1 MTVRLRP
8 ALRIP
13 AYPSPHDALP
23 SIAPGRATAP
33 DLRMTGAVASRW
45 ALLAVSVL
53 ILAAWTGPA
62 RAEPQTFEE
71 ALARAAA
78 DAPGLRA
85 GALGVEAAEAS
96 AEAAGRLPDPRLK
109 FGLNGFPVTGPSA
122 GGFDEVMM
130 TNVQVGLQQ
139 DVPSLARRRAER
151 GIARADI
158 GVSRAREDITLWQV
172 RAATGQAW
180 IDLHYA
186 ERRLEVLDDLLA
198 SLEPLWETAPS
209 GVASGAS
216 RPARSLG
223 PVELRAALDDRRDGL
238 RADLERAR
246 AELSRWTGDPL
257 PIASGSPPAIDLEP
271 DAFDVDLSRL
281 PTLRAYEALRDRAE
295 ADLDLARSGRRPDW
309 SFEASYARRDP
320 MFGDLVSVGA
330 SVRLPLFQGSRQ
342 EPVIAARAA
351 DARRVDAEREA
362 AEREWTAMLRGDL
375 ADYEVARTRWIRAR
389 DVVLPNL
396 RTRADLETASYGA
409 SRAGI
414 MEVLDAFTA
423 LANGRLDTLDKE
435 ADVARRA
442 VQLTLTYG
450 SDQ

>member
-8 ALRIP
+8 APRV
-13 AYPSPHDALP
+13 PSCASSPDALP
-23 SIAPGRATAP
+23 PIALGRAPAP
-33 DLRMTGAVASRW
+33 DLQGDVAAASRW
-45 ALLAVSVL
+45 AFLAMSVL
-53 ILAAWTGPA
+53 ILAAGPGPA
-62 RAEPQTFEE
+62 RAEPLTFAD

-122 GGFDEVMM
+122 GRFDEVMM
-130 TNVQVGLQQ
+130 TNVEVGLQQ
-139 DVPSLARRRAER
+139 DVPSRARRRAER

-158 GVSRAREDITLWQV
+158 GVARAREDITLWQV

-209 GVASGAS
+209 GVASGSS
-216 RPARSLG
+216 RPAQSLG
-223 PVELRAALDDRRDGL
+223 PVELRAALADRRDGL
-238 RADLERAR
+238 LADLARAR
-246 AELSRWTGDPL
+246 ADLSRWTGDPV
-257 PIASGSPPAIDLEP
+257 PTASGPPPVIDLAP
-271 DAFDVDLSRL
+271 GVFDVDLSRL
-281 PTLRAYEALRDRAE
+281 PALRAFGALTDRAE
-295 ADLDLARSGRRPDW
+295 ADLDLARAGRRPDW

-330 SVRLPLFQGSRQ
+330 SVRLPLFQSSRQ

-351 DARRVDAEREA
+351 DTRRVSAERDA
-362 AEREWTAMLRGDL
+362 AEREWTAMLQGDL
-375 ADYEVARTRWIRAR
+375 ADYEGARTRWIRAR

-409 SRAGI
+409 GRAGI
-414 MEVLDAFTA
+414 MDVLDAFTA
-423 LANGRLDTLDKE
+423 LANVRLDALDKE

-442 VQLTLTYG
+442 VRFTLIYG
-450 SDQ
+450 NDQ

>member
-1 MTVRLRP
+1 MTVRSRS
-8 ALRIP
+8 AIRIP
-13 AYPSPHDALP
+13 AYPPPILALP
-23 SIAPGRATAP
+23 PIAMGRAQAP
-33 DLRMTGAVASRW
+33 APQVRVKPVSRW
-45 ALLAVSVL
+45 ALVSISAL
-53 ILAAWTGPA
+53 TLAAWTGPA
-62 RAEPQTFEE
+62 RADPQTFEE
-71 ALARAAA
+71 ALARAAS

-96 AEAAGRLPDPRLK
+96 AEAAGRLPDPRLT

-122 GGFDEVMM
+122 GRFDEVMM

-139 DVPSLARRRAER
+139 DVPSRARRRAER

-158 GVSRAREDITLWQV
+158 GVARAREEIARWQV
-172 RAATGQAW
+172 RVATGQAW

-186 ERRLEVLDDLLA
+186 ERRLMVLDDLLA

-209 GVASGAS
+209 GVASGS
-216 RPARSLG
+216 PRPAQSLG

-238 RADLERAR
+238 LADLARAR
-246 AELSRWTGDPL
+246 AELSRWTGDPF
-257 PIASGSPPAIDLEP
+257 PSASGPPPAIDLAP
-271 DAFDVDLSRL
+271 GAFDVDLARL
-281 PTLRAYEALRDRAE
+281 PALRAYGAFSDRAE
-295 ADLDLARSGRRPDW
+295 ADLDLARAGRRPDW

-330 SVRLPLFQGSRQ
+330 SVRLPLFQGGRQ

-362 AEREWTAMLRGDL
+362 AEREWTAMLQADL
-375 ADYEVARTRWIRAR
+375 ADYEAARTRWIRAR

-396 RTRADLETASYGA
+396 RTRADLVTASYGA
-409 SRAGI
+409 GRAGI
-414 MEVLDAFTA
+414 MEVLDAFIA
-423 LANGRLDTLDKE
+423 LANARLDALDKE

-442 VQLTLTYG
+442 VRLTLTYG